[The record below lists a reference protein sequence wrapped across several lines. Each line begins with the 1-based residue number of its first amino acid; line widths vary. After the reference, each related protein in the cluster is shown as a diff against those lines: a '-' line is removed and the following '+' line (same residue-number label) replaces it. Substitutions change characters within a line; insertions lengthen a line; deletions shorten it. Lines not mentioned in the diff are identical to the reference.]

1 MVASNLIYATDRI
14 QQIAEIMPEFC
25 NVARVGDEIVM
36 GLEGDRAFPF
46 SPTSRPS
53 AVITGISDG
62 SDGKTVSLRM
72 NDGTSKQV
80 NQHTISPAEVFE
92 FTDKSF
98 EKVLQREKDAAMQT
112 YRAEKALEEPR
123 YAGIDELQSLRNELK
138 ELSAMMESERQLNR
152 NFHNTYIMTMKQVT
166 DDLMEMDKEGNKA
179 QFCRTFNR
187 EYMKMENRAE
197 EAVFRG
203 SGPSANDV
211 PKTGASSNDVT
222 FRGQQELEDDN
233 LSEYS
238 YDGGVSE
245 FF

>member
-1 MVASNLIYATDRI
+1 
-14 QQIAEIMPEFC
+14 
-25 NVARVGDEIVM
+25 
-36 GLEGDRAFPF
+36 
-46 SPTSRPS
+46 
-53 AVITGISDG
+53 
-62 SDGKTVSLRM
+62 
-72 NDGTSKQV
+72 
-80 NQHTISPAEVFE
+80 
-92 FTDKSF
+92 
-98 EKVLQREKDAAMQT
+98 
-112 YRAEKALEEPR
+112 
-123 YAGIDELQSLRNELK
+123 
-138 ELSAMMESERQLNR
+138 
-152 NFHNTYIMTMKQVT
+152 MTMKQVT